1 MDDESVIA
9 LDEVDKPSQ
18 KKISPPLL
26 KNGNGGS
33 RPHKN
38 DKRLKPPKGIHQASV
53 EYTILNKIHNLSIQS
68 TGRNA
73 AAVASA
79 ILEHYNTAKTPEDF
93 EAIVQKYMDSGYI
106 ELQENSEGTFDLLVN
121 SALVNGQAIESLKF
135 DYNRRITVEI
145 DSKDIKGFD
154 IEDLILTRILQM
166 ETYRSSGV
174 PQEKALKDFIFLA
187 GREAKE
193 GIETI
198 MARLRDG
205 GYIEPNGDDSMHLSK
220 DGLHHIMRTLH
231 KVDSLIISN
240 AEPPEEESPEDKIQV
255 RPIEEFYRD
264 MGAVIL
270 TRPKSFFTSPPETI
284 YPSKPH
290 DIVGN
295 HIPPQH
301 DLSDETISLLE
312 RLESAIEQLDIK
324 NNEGLWG
331 DIDKGQ
337 TLLSLG
343 NKQEAEALVDKLS
356 ILLNQASPQTVG
368 VWHVS
373 ACLTERTSGYI
384 PLSFVRQMPY
394 DVEAMMGSRGQI
406 AHGYELRVIGNSMA
420 INFNKNLTLGDVMSI
435 ISISRDLEAINIKTQ
450 RRFENPKG
458 EFKRE
463 SIMHSGLN
471 GVVYIGNGRI
481 ALFPDFIREAKGSSQ
496 KLDYIIS

>member
-1 MDDESVIA
+1 M
-9 LDEVDKPSQ
+9 
-18 KKISPPLL
+18 

-53 EYTILNKIHNLSIQS
+53 EYTVLNKIHSLSIQS
-68 TGRNA
+68 TGSNA

-79 ILEHYNTAKTPEDF
+79 ILEHYNTAKSPEDF

-106 ELQENSEGTFDLLVN
+106 ELQENSEGVFDLCVN
-121 SALVNGQAIESLKF
+121 SALISGQAIESLKF

-145 DSKDIKGFD
+145 DSKDITGFS

-174 PQEKALKDFIFLA
+174 PQEKALKDFILLT

-193 GIETI
+193 GVEAI
-198 MARLRDG
+198 MARLRDE
-205 GYIEPNGDDSMHLSK
+205 GYIEPNGDNSMHLSK
-220 DGLHHIMRTLH
+220 DGLHHIIRTLH
-231 KVDSLIISN
+231 KVDSLFISN
-240 AEPPEEESPEDKIQV
+240 ASPPEEESPEDKIQSSS
-255 RPIEEFYRD
+255 IEDVYRD
-264 MGAVIL
+264 MGAIIL
-270 TRPKSFFTSPPETI
+270 SRPKSFFNLPDQQR
-284 YPSKPH
+284 

-295 HIPPQH
+295 HIPVQ
-301 DLSDETISLLE
+301 DKLSGETQLLLE
-312 RLESAIEQLDIK
+312 QIEASIGQLDIP
-324 NNEGLWG
+324 NGEVPVDGL
-331 DIDKGQ
+331 DKAQ
-337 TLLSLG
+337 ILLSLG
-343 NKQEAEALVDKLS
+343 NKHEAEALVDK
-356 ILLNQASPQTVG
+356 IQVLLNKASPQTAG
-368 VWHVS
+368 AWHVG
-373 ACLTERTSGYI
+373 AYLTDQTRGFI

-394 DVEAMMGSRGQI
+394 DVEAMTGSRGQI

-420 INFNKNLTLGDVMSI
+420 INFNKDLTLGDVMSI
-435 ISISRDLEAINIKTQ
+435 ISISRDLESINIRTQ

-481 ALFPDFIREAKGSSQ
+481 ALFPDFIREANGSSK
-496 KLDYIIS
+496 KLDYIISQPDNLLAQSE